1 MKLLAIN
8 SSHRGDKGHT
18 RYLLDLLFQGAQ
30 EAGAECEVISL
41 AKHKINRCL
50 SCGKCHEV
58 EHHLQCINHDH
69 DDVAAIFAKMAQAD
83 IIIYATPV
91 YLFSM
96 SGLLKT
102 FLDRMYSTSDVND
115 FMVTQSGL
123 LFHHIDRSIS
133 SKPFVSL
140 ICCDNLEDE
149 MPRNV
154 ISYFRTFARFMDAPH
169 VGELVRNGGKLAG
182 YGHDPE
188 KLKRFP
194 RLNGVYAAF
203 IKAGRELAIDGCIH
217 SSTQGSARQEI
228 IPVPFFKTLKSL
240 SPFKQVM
247 LKHAKEILG

>member
-8 SSHRGDKGHT
+8 GSHRGDKGHT
-18 RYLLDLLFQGAQ
+18 HYLLDLLFQGAQ
-30 EAGAECEVISL
+30 AAGAECEIISL

-50 SCGKCHEV
+50 SCGKCHEL
-58 EHHLQCINHDH
+58 EHHLQCVNHDR

-115 FMVTQSGL
+115 LMVTQSGL

-149 MPRNV
+149 MPRNAL
-154 ISYFRTFARFMDAPH
+154 SYFRAFARFMDAPH
-169 VGELVRNGGKLAG
+169 MGELVRNGGKLAG

-188 KLKRFP
+188 KRKKFP
-194 RLNGVYAAF
+194 RLEQVYAAY
-203 IKAGRELAIDGCIH
+203 IQAGQELALDGRINPR
-217 SSTQGSARQEI
+217 TQRTANQEI
-228 IPVPFFKTLKSL
+228 IPVPFFKILKNL
-240 SPFKQVM
+240 TPFKKVM
-247 LKHAKEILG
+247 LVRAKEMLA